1 MKKQANISGVQALD
15 KLMELCSQ
23 QEKCK
28 ADLRQKLFRWD
39 ITGEEA
45 EKILGQLE
53 AENFINEERF
63 AIAFAKDK
71 IRFNKWGKYKVR
83 FQLKMK
89 EIPESLISKALSGF
103 DDEEYRVMIRKEII
117 EKNRKTKAASDWERK
132 GKIMQFAQS
141 RGYEADVVMGILEHL
156 GND

>member
-1 MKKQANISGVQALD
+1 MKKQTSVSEVKALD

-53 AENFINEERF
+53 ADNFINEERF
-63 AIAFAKDK
+63 ARAFAKDK
-71 IRFNKWGKYKVR
+71 IRFNKWGKNKVR
-83 FQLKMK
+83 YQLKMK
-89 EIPESLISKALSGF
+89 EIPENLIGKALSEF
-103 DDEEYRVMIRKEII
+103 DEEEYRVMIRKEII
-117 EKNRKTKAASDWERK
+117 EKNRKTKAVSDWERK

-141 RGYEADVVMGILEHL
+141 RGYEADVVMGILDKL
-156 GND
+156 AD